1 VQAGALGLWGVALSL
16 PTVVSSEGAIEV
28 LEPDMDQ
35 NEHDLLE
42 WSAQVLRRGYLEA
55 MQLDEA

>member
-1 VQAGALGLWGVALSL
+1 M

-35 NEHDLLE
+35 GERELLDR
-42 WSAQVLRRGYLEA
+42 SAAVLRRGYREA
-55 MQLDEA
+55 MQLHEA